1 MVKFVQCMR
10 RRRGTTVQAFRRWW
24 ESYLEK
30 SAELAKAMGSVRMS
44 ADAALLVPENM
55 EIRTARG
62 TDEPYDGIVVIWM
75 EHAAPFETLK
85 SDPALRPLWE
95 EVLRE
100 QREGLDLE
108 RSSFFMVQE
117 VFGRE
122 WGPAK
127 AP

>member
-10 RRRGTTVQAFRRWW
+10 RRPGSTVQAFRVWW
-24 ESYLEK
+24 ERYLER
-30 SAELAKAMGSVRMS
+30 SFELAQAMGAVQMT

-62 TDEPYDGIVVIWM
+62 TDEPFDGIVTIWIRD
-75 EHAAPFETLK
+75 AIPFETLK
-85 SDPALRPLWE
+85 ADPALRPLWE

-108 RSSFFMVQE
+108 RSAFFMAQE
-117 VFGRE
+117 VRRQV
-122 WGPAK
+122 WK

>member
-10 RRRGTTVQAFRRWW
+10 RRRGSSVQEFRAWW
-24 ESYLEK
+24 GIYLEK
-30 SAELAKAMGSVRMS
+30 SAEVAKAMGALRMA

-62 TDEPYDGIVVIWM
+62 TSEPYDGIVTIWM
-75 EHAAPFETLK
+75 RDASPFETLK
-85 SDPALRPLWE
+85 TDPALQPLWE

-117 VFGRE
+117 VFHRE
-122 WGPAK
+122 W
-127 AP
+127 

>member
-10 RRRGTTVQAFRRWW
+10 RKQGTSVQGFRSWW
-24 ESYLEK
+24 TAYLEK
-30 SAELAKAMGSVRMS
+30 SSDLAQAMGAQRMS

-62 TDEPYDGIVVIWM
+62 TGEPFDGIVTIWIKD
-75 EHAAPFETLK
+75 ASPFETLK
-85 SDPALRPLWE
+85 TDPALQPLWE

-117 VFGRE
+117 VLHRE
-122 WGPAK
+122 W
-127 AP
+127 

>member
-10 RRRGTTVQAFRRWW
+10 RKSGTTVQEFRAWW
-24 ESYLEK
+24 GTYLEK
-30 SAELAKAMGSVRMS
+30 SAEVAQSMGALRMT

-62 TDEPYDGIVVIWM
+62 TGEPFDGVVIIWM
-75 EHAAPFETLK
+75 KDASPFETLK
-85 SDPALRPLWE
+85 TDPALQPLWE

-100 QREGLDLE
+100 QRVGLDLE

-117 VFGRE
+117 AFHRE
-122 WGPAK
+122 W
-127 AP
+127 

>member
-10 RRRGTTVQAFRRWW
+10 RRPGTTVQAFRRWW

-30 SAELAKAMGSVRMS
+30 SAELARAMGALRMT
-44 ADAALLVPENM
+44 ADVALLVPENM

-62 TDEPYDGIVVIWM
+62 TDEPYDGVVTLWM
-75 EHAAPFETLK
+75 EDAEPFERLK
-85 SDPALRPLWE
+85 NDPALQPMWE

-108 RSSFFMVQE
+108 RSSFFMVQQG
-117 VFGRE
+117 FDRT
-122 WGPAK
+122 WK
-127 AP
+127 A

>member
-10 RRRGTTVQAFRRWW
+10 RKQGTSVQEFRAWW
-24 ESYLEK
+24 GIYLEK
-30 SAELAKAMGSVRMS
+30 SAEVAKAMGALRMT

-62 TDEPYDGIVVIWM
+62 TGEPYDGIVTIWM
-75 EHAAPFETLK
+75 KDASPFETLK
-85 SDPALRPLWE
+85 TDPALQPLWE

-117 VFGRE
+117 VFHRE
-122 WGPAK
+122 W
-127 AP
+127 

>member
-1 MVKFVQCMR
+1 MVKFVQCMQR
-10 RRRGTTVQAFRRWW
+10 KQGTSVQEFRAWW
-24 ESYLEK
+24 GIYLEK
-30 SAELAKAMGSVRMS
+30 SAEVAKAMGALRMT

-62 TDEPYDGIVVIWM
+62 TGEPYDGIVTIWM
-75 EHAAPFETLK
+75 KDASPFETLK
-85 SDPALRPLWE
+85 TDPALQPLWE

-117 VFGRE
+117 VFRRE
-122 WGPAK
+122 W
-127 AP
+127 